1 MKARKLLSLLLT
13 LCLVFSLFAGVS
25 VTASAEENVTEI
37 ATAAELKSAVEGGA
51 TNILVAENITLGTD
65 TAFTVA
71 ADQTVTI
78 SCKSGK
84 RITLGE
90 NKVNNITYPNIT
102 VAEKGKLI
110 FKDVSCLLTS
120 DSGHIAVSG
129 TVDLT
134 NFKCELPSASVAKIF
149 SGGKSATAEINI
161 YSASIKS
168 VEGAELRAYWLMLSL
183 GSTVNINFLPT
194 GNIEIDANTQLQR
207 NKSGLTVPTI
217 NAAIEQQEGHTIE
230 SAYLFD
236 SKEAVTLTDG
246 KYEKTTKNDKSTAV
260 TYQNPIKITVEGGEE
275 PEPEEPEDKTYNVKV
290 TSVTEGQSAEVYRA
304 YLNTVVDAN
313 LKSVMNTEMNADLK
327 SGDLVKL
334 SLRPKGTYKV
344 NYVSAVTVTTASG
357 AVKTTLTRQKN
368 WLDVEFTV
376 PDEAVTIACTIA
388 PLPEVKVTYGSVS
401 APQNG
406 FAAVPVTISGIG
418 SLNVS
423 KIEISYNFASGNTWT
438 RKKSILNPELEK
450 AGVTIT
456 WTGAT
461 GATITAKA
469 GEFLPDGL
477 LMTHVVVGGTSNS
490 TIATTNSSGLT
501 LYDASGSLVPYV
513 ISSGAGTLTVDAN
526 HAYTITVAE
535 AEHGTVTAEPTTAAK
550 GATVTF
556 TAEPE
561 EGYALAGLSYTCDW
575 DETRVEIRNKTLTMP
590 GDNITVTPVFAKSH
604 TVTVDES
611 KNDNGTLSCSETSYV
626 AGAYVRLTIEPN
638 EGYDYGTLH
647 YSYID
652 PETKELKEETA
663 NGTSFVMPDADVTVW
678 IEWVLKHSITFMPT
692 EGGTVTCY
700 TTSSKVGRQ
709 LTLTVT
715 PEEGYD
721 TASVQYSADGGESW
735 TDVDVSYSGG
745 VILIPNYKFTMP
757 DADVLIRATFLPYS
771 TVSAETPQNGTLI
784 LSSTGKVRAGT
795 AVQAYVFP
803 AEGYHLSKLYYTVN
817 DGEQVAFAGEF
828 AAPDTGAV
836 KVYAEFSNDET
847 TGTVSIGSAAELL
860 DYAKTANDAPL
871 STVGQVVKLTADID
885 LSSVEWSGIENF
897 CGVFDG
903 DGNTVTLG
911 GSKGLFGTV
920 KHGVVRN
927 VSLKGSISAE
937 TGSLAPLALV
947 VWNTSVADCINETDV
962 TAPYAAGLI
971 DQLCYGSKLSGSI
984 NYGTISGVEAAEK
997 GGAAG
1002 LVREVLDTVACELP
1016 DMTITNCGNY
1026 GELHAVNGNAGGIVC
1041 TLSVGKLTISGC
1053 RNSGMIST
1061 EVNEST
1067 KQSNNPGY
1075 AGTMAAGIIAYV
1087 DTNIYKHDNYRAE
1100 VTVTNCY
1107 NTGAVTAGSRGEKT
1121 DTDPSV
1127 AGIVAITGE
1136 NDAGLLLRSKIT
1148 VSNCYNTG
1156 ILTKTGGDDLHRSHD
1171 TGYGEIA
1178 TDYVWLGYAHVGYTG
1193 TSTEDSSLSGLLTK
1207 TNCFTSTDTFTA
1219 SDLSEAYKD
1228 DVNGVNKGKTP
1239 LLQWESGEV
1248 DDTPRTVTFEVVGPT
1263 AYELTVS
1270 ANPDLSDP
1278 MTAEKDGTYLAVP
1291 GTYYYRV
1298 AAEGY
1303 VIYKGSFS
1311 VVRSAPTVRVEM
1323 QKGIE
1328 VRFALTPANASI
1340 TLSDSKGEVEI
1351 FEVST
1356 GVYRA
1361 TLLEGALYSYSV
1373 TADGYNST
1381 QREFTAKAGT
1391 VNVTLTQSSRPS
1403 VKPVYIYGDGNEGEE
1418 HTVTEGGTY
1427 YIGDGATGI
1436 LTIKTTEA
1444 VTLIGGG
1451 TANSSAFEDL
1461 YIKCAVS
1468 GADLTLEDV
1477 FIHNT
1482 RGKGDPK
1489 MTNMINFKGTGNK
1502 LSFSGVS
1509 VLDQDTGATGFAM
1522 VHVADGTELTVS
1534 GGTAYFYKREQ
1545 GAGIGGNG
1553 GAKGGEGQDAET
1565 NGTIII
1571 RDAELFFKNTKQ
1583 GACIGAGAEAGTQA
1597 PGDIR
1602 IENSKLNLTA
1612 NSRAAGIGGAAGSKA
1627 SAGTNVYIDAAST
1640 ISINVDFSG
1649 AAIGGGGFDGGND
1662 ADGGTLIYS
1671 GGSIRAFIDE
1681 NAISLWGVESRGVHG
1696 NKAVTAKVVDA
1707 NKNPLYLLVLST
1719 SGVGGSEFTV
1729 KEGDAVIYSGTTHQW
1744 AFVNEAREKSQQI
1757 DVKYT
1762 IDNWVE
1768 LDDPNLYLYMTGEDH
1783 ILDVNG
1789 TEFAAKWDEE
1799 SKSFTVTNLS
1809 SGETVTPGKTE
1820 TDLPFTDVD
1829 GHWALDAIRYAY
1841 ENKLFNGVS
1850 DTEFAPNTAMTR
1862 GMLVTVLYRLE
1873 GEPAVTAKAD
1883 FTDVAED
1890 QWYAKAVAWAAENE
1904 IVKGYGTTFGPNDL
1918 VTREQMATI
1927 LLRYATW
1934 KQYDTT
1940 SGKSLSDYAD
1950 YAEISGWATAALEWA
1965 NAEGLI
1971 LGRTETTIVP
1981 QGDATRAE
1989 VATILMRFI
1998 EKFAK

>member
-13 LCLVFSLFAGVS
+13 LCMVFSLFAGVS

-71 ADQTVTI
+71 ADRTVTI

-90 NKVNNITYPNIT
+90 NMEGNTGKPNIT
-102 VAEKGKLI
+102 VAGKLI

-120 DSGHIAVSG
+120 DYGQVAVNG
-129 TVDLT
+129 TVDLI
-134 NFKCELPSASVAKIF
+134 NFKAEVPSSQLAKLF
-149 SGGKSATAEINI
+149 SIGKSATAEINI
-161 YSASIKS
+161 YSASIERVK
-168 VEGAELRAYWLMLSL
+168 GAELRANWLTLGV
-183 GSTVNINFLPT
+183 GSTVNVNFLPT
-194 GNIEIDANTQLQR
+194 GNIEIDANTQIPKNR
-207 NKSGLTVPTI
+207 SGYTVPTI
-217 NAAIEQQEGHTIE
+217 NAVIEQQEGHAIE

-236 SKEAVTLTDG
+236 SKDAVTLTDG
-246 KYEKTTKNDKSTAV
+246 KYEKATKNETSKAV
-260 TYQNPIKITVEGGEE
+260 IYENPIKITVEGREE

-290 TSVTEGQSAEVYRA
+290 TSVTEGQEIQVVTALV
-304 YLNTVVDAN
+304 NTVADNN
-313 LKSVMNTEMNADLK
+313 LKNNNEADLK
-327 SGDLVKL
+327 SSDFVKL
-334 SLRPKGTYKV
+334 TLQPQNKTTHF
-344 NYVSAVTVTTASG
+344 VSEVAVTTASG
-357 AVKTTLTRQKN
+357 KPVEITAITRLKN
-368 WLDVEFTV
+368 RRLEVSFTV
-376 PDEAVTIACTIA
+376 PDEAVTVACTVA
-388 PLPEVKVTYGSVS
+388 ELPTVTVTYGSVS
-401 APQNG
+401 APTG
-406 FAAVPVTISGIG
+406 GYAAVPVTISGIG
-418 SLNVS
+418 SLKVN
-423 KIEISYNFASGNTWT
+423 KLEISYTMSGWT
-438 RKKSILNPELEK
+438 REKSVLNPELEK

-456 WTGAT
+456 WTGT
-461 GATITAKA
+461 TSATITAKA

-477 LMTHVVVGGTSNS
+477 LMTHVVVGGKTDSKISTPTFNS
-490 TIATTNSSGLT
+490 LT
-501 LYDASGSLVPYV
+501 LYDASGSPIPYT
-513 ISSGAGTLTVDAN
+513 IPRTEWPLTVDAN

-535 AEHGTVTAEPTTAAK
+535 SEHGTVTAEPAAAAK

-556 TAEPE
+556 TAEAE

-575 DETRVEIRNKTLTMP
+575 NETSTKINGKTLTMP
-590 GDNITVTPVFAKSH
+590 GDNITVTPVFSQSH
-604 TVTVDES
+604 TVTVDGS

-626 AGAYVRLTIEPN
+626 AGAYVRLTTEPN

-652 PETKELKEETA
+652 PETKELTEKTT
-663 NGTSFVMPDADVTVW
+663 NGTTFVMPDADVTVW
-678 IEWVLKHSITFMPT
+678 IEWVLKYSITVIEPT
-692 EGGTVTCY
+692 EGGTLTCD
-700 TTSSKVGRQ
+700 TKSSKAGAEIRPK
-709 LTLTVT
+709 VT
-715 PEEGYD
+715 PAEGYD
-721 TASVQYSADGGESW
+721 TVSVQYSADGGESW
-735 TDVDVSYSGG
+735 TDVEVTYSGG
-745 VILIPNYKFTMP
+745 MKPIPTYKFTMP
-757 DADVLIRATFLPYS
+757 EADVLIRATFLPYS
-771 TVSAETPQNGTLI
+771 TVSAETPQNGTLV
-784 LSSTGKVRAGT
+784 LSSTDKVRAGT

-817 DGEQVAFAGEF
+817 DGEEVPFAGEF
-828 AAPDTGAV
+828 AAPETGAV
-836 KVYAEFSNDET
+836 KVYAEFSDDET
-847 TGTVSIGSAAELL
+847 TGAVSIRNAEDLL
-860 DYAKTANDAPL
+860 AYATTANADPL
-871 STVGQVVKLTADID
+871 TTIGAVVKLAANID
-885 LSSVEWSGIENF
+885 LSSVEWPGIENF
-897 CGVFDG
+897 YGVFDG

-920 KHGVVRN
+920 KHAVVRN
-927 VSLKGSISAE
+927 VALKGSISAE

-947 VWNTSVADCINETDV
+947 AWNTAVADCINETDV

-1061 EVNEST
+1061 EVNENT
-1067 KQSNNPGY
+1067 KQSSNPGY

-1087 DTNIYKHDNYRAE
+1087 DTNIYKHDEYRAE

-1156 ILTKTGGDDLHRSHD
+1156 ILTKTGGDDLHRSHN

-1219 SDLSEAYKD
+1219 SSLSDAYKED
-1228 DVNGVNKGKTP
+1228 ENGVNKGKTP
-1239 LLQWESGEV
+1239 LLLWENGEV
-1248 DDTPRTVTFEVVGPT
+1248 DDTPRTVKFEVVGPT
-1263 AYELTVS
+1263 TYELTVS
-1270 ANPDLSDP
+1270 ANPNLSDP
-1278 MTAEKDGTYLAVP
+1278 MTAEADGTYSAVP

-1351 FEVST
+1351 FEVSA

-1391 VNVTLTQSSRPS
+1391 VNISLTQSSRPS
-1403 VKPVYIYGDGNEGEE
+1403 VKPVYIYGDGNVGEE
-1418 HTVTEGGTY
+1418 HTVTEGGSY
-1427 YIGDGATGI
+1427 YIGDGATGV
-1436 LTIKTTEA
+1436 LTIRTTEA

-1451 TANSSAFEDL
+1451 TADSSAFDDL
-1461 YIKCAVS
+1461 YINCAVS

-1477 FIHNT
+1477 FLRNS
-1482 RGKGDPK
+1482 RGNGDPK
-1489 MTNMINFKGTGNK
+1489 MTNMINFRGTGNK

-1509 VLDQDTGATGFAM
+1509 VLDQNTGATGYAM
-1522 VHVADGTELTVS
+1522 VHVPDGAELTVS

-1553 GAKGGEGQDAET
+1553 GAKNGEGQDAET

-1602 IENSKLNLTA
+1602 IENSKLNLIA

-1640 ISINVDFSG
+1640 LSINVDFSG
-1649 AAIGGGGFDGGND
+1649 AAIGGGGFDAGND
-1662 ADGGTLIYS
+1662 ADGGTLYYA
-1671 GGSIRAFIDE
+1671 GGSIRAYIDT
-1681 NAISLWGVESRGVHG
+1681 NAANNIDWGVEGPGVHG
-1696 NKAVTAKVVDA
+1696 NKAVTAKVVNA
-1707 NKNPLYLLVLST
+1707 EGEQLYLLVLST

-1729 KEGDAVIYSGTTHQW
+1729 KEGSTVIYSGTTHQW
-1744 AFVNEAREKSQQI
+1744 RYVNELLDKKEQI
-1757 DVKYT
+1757 DIKYT

-1783 ILDVNG
+1783 TLDVNG

-1820 TDLPFTDVD
+1820 TELPFTDVD

-1873 GEPAVTAKAD
+1873 GEPTVTANAK
-1883 FTDVAED
+1883 FSDVAED

-1904 IVKGYGTTFGPNDL
+1904 IVKGYGSTFGPNDL

-1927 LLRYATW
+1927 LLRYAVW

-1940 SGKSLSDYAD
+1940 AGGMALREYAD